1 MKWDIFNLSYTIIN
15 VDGSC
20 LGNLIRA
27 DYGCIV
33 CNSSCVWRVGFSG
46 FISGSTDI
54 LQVEL
59 YVIHQ
64 VLTLA
69 KGMGFYDSI

>member
-1 MKWDIFNLSYTIIN
+1 ME
-15 VDGSC
+15 
-20 LGNLIRA
+20 
-27 DYGCIV
+27 IV
-33 CNSSCVWRVGFSG
+33 LETQFELPMVVSFVTF
-46 FISGSTDI
+46 SGSTDI